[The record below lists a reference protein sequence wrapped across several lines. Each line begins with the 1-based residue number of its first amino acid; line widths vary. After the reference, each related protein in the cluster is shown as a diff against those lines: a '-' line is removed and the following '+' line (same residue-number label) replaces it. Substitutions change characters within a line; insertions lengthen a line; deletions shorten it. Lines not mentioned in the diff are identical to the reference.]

1 MKKSVWI
8 AAAIVLAFVSM
19 SYASPIDNL
28 LKGLPQSDKSNTSED
43 KTTVSGLKEALSI
56 GTGKAVGSVSKMD
69 GYFGNEAIKILL
81 PEKLR
86 MVGNVLGKLGYQ
98 GQVDEFVLTM
108 NRAAENAAPKAKK
121 IFISAVKEMTFSDA
135 RKILKGGDTAA
146 TDYFRDKTSGRI
158 AEAFKPTVSASM
170 NKVGT
175 ARAYKA
181 MTEKYLAVAPF
192 AKAES
197 LDLDRYVTDKAVEG
211 LFYMLGQEE
220 KKIRTDPAARVT
232 ELLRTVFGK

>member
-1 MKKSVWI
+1 MKKSIWM
-8 AAAIVLAFVSM
+8 AAVMALVIVSV
-19 SYASPIDNL
+19 SYASPLDDIF
-28 LKGLPQSDKSNTSED
+28 KGLSLPGKSRPAD
-43 KTTVSGLKEALSI
+43 DQTTVSGLKEALSI
-56 GTGKAVGSVSKMD
+56 GTDKAVSAVSKAD
-69 GYFGNEAIKILL
+69 GYFGNEAVKILL

-86 MVGNVLGKLGYQ
+86 TLGNVMGKLGYQ
-98 GQVDEFVLTM
+98 KQVDEFVLSM

-121 IFISAVKEMTFSDA
+121 VFVQAVKEMTFDDA
-135 RKILKGGDTAA
+135 RKILQGGDTAA
-146 TDYFRDKTSGRI
+146 TDYFRERTSVKI
-158 AEAFKPTVSASM
+158 ADEFKPTVSSSM

-181 MTEKYLAVAPF
+181 MTEKYLSLTPF

-232 ELLRTVFGK
+232 ALLRTVFGK

>member
-1 MKKSVWI
+1 MKKSAWI
-8 AAAIVLAFVSM
+8 AATIIMVFVSM
-19 SYASPIDNL
+19 SYASPFDNL
-28 LKGLPQSDKSNTSED
+28 LKGLPLPDKGSTADD
-43 KTTVSGLKEALSI
+43 KTTISGLKEALSI
-56 GTGKAVGSVSKMD
+56 GTDKAVGSVSRLD

-86 MVGNVLGKLGYQ
+86 MAGNVLGKLGYPEK
-98 GQVDEFVLTM
+98 VDEFVLTM

-121 IFISAVKEMTFSDA
+121 VFITAVKEMTFDDA

-146 TDYFRDKTSGRI
+146 TDYFRDKTSGHI

-181 MTEKYLAVAPF
+181 MTEKYLSLAPF